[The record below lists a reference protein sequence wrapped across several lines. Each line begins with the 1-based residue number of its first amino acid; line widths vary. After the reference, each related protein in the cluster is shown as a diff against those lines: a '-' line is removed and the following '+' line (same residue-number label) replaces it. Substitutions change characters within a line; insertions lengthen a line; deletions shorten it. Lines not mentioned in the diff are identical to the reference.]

1 MPKGDSLY
9 DQQQRVQIYYPSG
22 YATARAAQQQQQHNH
37 QENDIN
43 SECGASV
50 EPRRIRR
57 PFEHMEHV
65 YDVPHRMRNKQI
77 VNIIKHNTDRLIIKL
92 WTIGLCYELLVYVM
106 NYWFMLSIIDWFICL
121 SPGTQWHKGCQLF
134 TVMVTGGH

>member
-1 MPKGDSLY
+1 LEKSLIFYNIVFTVIRLIITDCRHRDNSRSDDLSLNSYSKVPKGDSLY

-22 YATARAAQQQQQHNH
+22 YATARAVQQQHNH

-65 YDVPHRMRNKQI
+65 YDVPHRMRSKEM
-77 VNIIKHNTDRLIIKL
+77 VNIIKDNTVSLIIK
-92 WTIGLCYELLVYVM
+92 
-106 NYWFMLSIIDWFICL
+106 
-121 SPGTQWHKGCQLF
+121 
-134 TVMVTGGH
+134 

>member
-1 MPKGDSLY
+1 MFYNIVFTVIRLIITDCRHRDNSRSDDLSLNSYSKVPKGDSLY

-37 QENDIN
+37 QDNDIN

-65 YDVPHRMRNKQI
+65 YDVPHRMRNKEM
-77 VNIIKHNTDRLIIKL
+77 VNTVDP
-92 WTIGLCYELLVYVM
+92 VY
-106 NYWFMLSIIDWFICL
+106 S
-121 SPGTQWHKGCQLF
+121 
-134 TVMVTGGH
+134 

>member
-1 MPKGDSLY
+1 MGGMALKIYFSTNTLIKLSFIFYNIVFTVIRLIITDCRHRDNSRSDDLSLIRTAKCQKGLTY

-43 SECGASV
+43 AECGASV

-65 YDVPHRMRNKQI
+65 YDVPHRMRNK
-77 VNIIKHNTDRLIIKL
+77 
-92 WTIGLCYELLVYVM
+92 E
-106 NYWFMLSIIDWFICL
+106 
-121 SPGTQWHKGCQLF
+121 
-134 TVMVTGGH
+134 MVTKDLTHL